1 MRQRTPLLVRG
12 LATGLMAIGLV
23 GATALPVAAEEIC
36 QDQPVLAAVDGNGDG
51 VASVGEIRS
60 VAPDNAEL
68 QAAADQLEARGVT
81 GIRYTGCDDSGGD
94 GGTGT
99 GDGGAGAG
107 TGDGGTGTGDGGSG
121 TGTGDGGAGTGDGG
135 AVDGT
140 ASGDGAEASGSGS
153 GTDSATTGDGSTGTS
168 ASSADRAETGDGT
181 TGSADAVSISG
192 LPSTGQGASASGW
205 DATMVMLILSA
216 ASVTALGAAVTLR
229 KRSLA

>member
-68 QAAADQLEARGVT
+68 QAAADQLDARGVT
-81 GIRYTGCDDSGGD
+81 GIRYTGCDGGA
-94 GGTGT
+94 
-99 GDGGAGAG
+99 GDGGAGGAD
-107 TGDGGTGTGDGGSG
+107 DGGTGAGGADDGGA
-121 TGTGDGGAGTGDGG
+121 GDGGA
-135 AVDGT
+135 ADGT

-153 GTDSATTGDGSTGTS
+153 GTDSATTDDGSTGTS
-168 ASSADRAETGDGT
+168 AGSADGAETGDGT
-181 TGSADAVSISG
+181 TGSADVSISG

-205 DATMVMLILSA
+205 DATKVMLILSA
-216 ASVTALGAAVTLR
+216 ASIMALGAAVTLR
-229 KRSLA
+229 KRSMA